1 MAIEAA
7 RRIRARHAILTVVL
21 VLASAVGLRFVTEAF
36 AVPSSSMAPTLLPGD
51 HLVVVRYLLGEPR
64 RGDVVVFDD
73 GTGTMFV
80 KRVIGLSGDSVQ
92 VDGGRVLVNG
102 APLDEEAY
110 TAPSRS
116 SSVTV
121 HVVPRGHLFLLGDN
135 RDHSEDSRTFGFV
148 SRQAL
153 VGRARLIYWSTTV
166 DAPRTVRW
174 ERVIR
179 VIR

>member
-51 HLVVVRYLLGEPR
+51 HLVVV
-64 RGDVVVFDD
+64 FDD

-102 APLDEEAY
+102 APLDEQAY

-153 VGRARLIYWSTTV
+153 VGRARLIYWSSTV